1 MARNLKYNYQ
11 TILQQNNGFGW
22 DDLESWGTNS
32 SYSGM
37 SKEDKTELKRLKIGY
52 KIAQPCA
59 ALRVINRRIPIAELM
74 CAQL

>member
-22 DDLESWGTNS
+22 DDLESWETNS

-37 SKEDKTELKRLKIGY
+37 SKENKLELKKLKIEY
-52 KIAQPCA
+52 KIAQPSA
-59 ALRVINRRIPIAELM
+59 ALRVINRRTPIAALM